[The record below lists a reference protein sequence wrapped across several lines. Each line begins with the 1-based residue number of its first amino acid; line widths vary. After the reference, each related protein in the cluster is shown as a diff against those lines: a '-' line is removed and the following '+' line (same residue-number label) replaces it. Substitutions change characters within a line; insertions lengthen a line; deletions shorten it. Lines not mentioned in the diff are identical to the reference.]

1 MTTRFSRQ
9 SSTNNVLSSH
19 LSALQVV
26 VPLLAAPLCVIIR
39 TAGVTWL
46 IALAVGLAC
55 SLNSVLIWRQVQ
67 VSGEI
72 VYSLGGWAA
81 PAGIE
86 YRVDSA
92 NALILLIV
100 SFIYLISI
108 IYARTSI
115 RAEVHE
121 KNQSWLYA
129 AWILCFTGLSG
140 ITLSGDVFNVFVF
153 LEVSSLSTY
162 ILISF
167 GQDRRCLTAALRY
180 LVMGTIA
187 ATFYLIGVGFLYSLT
202 GTLNMNDLSTL
213 LPDLASQN
221 TVAVAFGFIIVGLAI
236 KMALFPLHAW
246 LPNAYTYA
254 PNAITAFLAGTATKA
269 AVYVLMR
276 LAFAIF
282 PDQYFSDFTSTHEII
297 LILGIIGAVAA
308 SAVAIFQSDLKRLFA
323 WSSIGQIG
331 YIAVGLGLA
340 STAGVAASFLHLFN
354 HALMKTAIFMA
365 IGGLFFVTRSTNVSA
380 LENAGRRMPWTM
392 AAILIGGLSLIGVPF
407 TTGFISKWYLVS
419 ATFEQNHWWLAGLI
433 LLGSLVTA
441 AYVWKIVE
449 IAYFRKDPSAPVV
462 RREAPLTL
470 LIPIWMLVAANIY
483 FGIDARFTGVAATQA
498 ARAILGVSP

>member
-1 MTTRFSRQ
+1 M
-9 SSTNNVLSSH
+9 LSSH

-26 VPLLAAPLCVIIR
+26 IPLLAAPLCAIFR
-39 TAGVTWL
+39 KPLLTWL

-55 SLNSVLIWRQVQ
+55 SINSIAILQQVRE
-67 VSGEI
+67 SGEI
-72 VYSLGGWAA
+72 VYALGGWAA
-81 PAGIE
+81 PWGIE
-86 YRVDSA
+86 YRIDSA
-92 NALILLIV
+92 NAFIVLII
-100 SFIYLISI
+100 SFIYLIGI
-108 IYARTSI
+108 IYARQSVSS
-115 RAEVHE
+115 EVDE
-121 KNQSWLYA
+121 KSQCWLYT
-129 AWILCFTGLSG
+129 AWILCFTGLMG
-140 ITLSGDVFNVFVF
+140 ITVSGDVFNVFVF

-167 GQDRRCLTAALRY
+167 GQDKRCLTAAIRY
-180 LVMGTIA
+180 LIMGTIA
-187 ATFYLIGVGFLYSLT
+187 ATFYLIGIGFLYSLT
-202 GTLNMNDLSTL
+202 GTLNMADLASR

-221 TVAVAFGFIIVGLAI
+221 TVAVAFGFVVIGLGI

-254 PNAITAFLAGTATKA
+254 PNAVTAFLAGTATKA
-269 AVYVLMR
+269 AVYVFMR

-282 PDQYFSDFTSTHEII
+282 PDDYFSDFTSTHAII
-297 LILGIIGAVAA
+297 LALGIISAVAT
-308 SAVAIFQSDLKRLFA
+308 SAVAIFQDDLKRLFA

-331 YIAVGLGLA
+331 YIAVGIGLA

-365 IGGLFFVTRSTNVSA
+365 IGGLFVVSGTTTMAA
-380 LENAGRRMPWTM
+380 LKDAGRRMPWTM

-419 ATFEQNHWWLAGLI
+419 AALEQNYWWLAGLI

-449 IAYFRKDPSAPVV
+449 TAYFRKDPDAKVI
-462 RREAPLTL
+462 RQEAPLSL
-470 LIPIWMLVAANIY
+470 LVPTWILVIGNIY
-483 FGIDARFTGVAATQA
+483 FGINAQFTGSAATQA
-498 ARAILGVSP
+498 ATAILSLTP